1 MKNQTF
7 SVQSFMTCT
16 YLFFFIGGVAYRI
29 GEITQW
35 LGRHATLA
43 EDQGSVPRTQKTA
56 HKCLLTPV
64 PGDLI
69 PTFGLYV
76 HVVHTHTYKIKS
88 HLFKREYT
96 PYPNPQKTGNS
107 YFLCLCLSV
116 TLTPQENYHRSMV
129 KLLYLWSQKFRKQ
142 MNKTK
147 SLLYKSYL
155 ESDRREHCKISK

>member
-16 YLFFFIGGVAYRI
+16 YLFFFKGGVAYGI

-116 TLTPQENYHRSMV
+116 TLTHRRIITEAWLSCYTFDLRNSENRSTRQS
-129 KLLYLWSQKFRKQ
+129 LCYTNHIWSLTEGNIAR
-142 MNKTK
+142 
-147 SLLYKSYL
+147 
-155 ESDRREHCKISK
+155 

>member
-16 YLFFFIGGVAYRI
+16 YLFFFKGGVAYGI

-43 EDQGSVPRTQKTA
+43 EDQGSVSRTQKTA
-56 HKCLLTPV
+56 RKCLLTPV

-107 YFLCLCLSV
+107 HFLCLCLSV
-116 TLTPQENYHRSMV
+116 TLTHRRIITEAWLSCYTFDLRNSENRATRQSLCYTNHI
-129 KLLYLWSQKFRKQ
+129 WSLIEGNIAR
-142 MNKTK
+142 
-147 SLLYKSYL
+147 
-155 ESDRREHCKISK
+155 